1 MAVKVER
8 FHGRGSFPEP
18 IRIKVERGQRG
29 GYAFEVSLAGPD
41 ETKMI
46 TKIKE
51 IYAKLDAEFCQKGV
65 A

>member
-8 FHGRGSFPEP
+8 FHGQGSFTEP
-18 IRIKVERGQRG
+18 IRIKVERGQQG

-51 IYAKLDAEFCQKGV
+51 IYVKLDAEFCQKGV